1 MPYEGYYGGPVER
14 TPEEEAAIRLEKEQL
29 NDLITALRDS
39 KDIYDTDVST
49 LSSALT
55 VIDTSSPIVSE
66 MNNYLSGLLSDTTN
80 HDDYSN
86 FIASLVCLSS
96 SY

>member
-1 MPYEGYYGGPVER
+1 MPYEGYYGGLIER

-29 NDLITALRDS
+29 SDLISTIRDS
-39 KDIYDTDVST
+39 RNIYDTDVST
-49 LSSALT
+49 LNSSLSF
-55 VIDTSSPIVSE
+55 IDANSPIVSE
-66 MNNYLSGLLSDTTN
+66 MNNYLSALLSDTTN

-86 FIASLVCLSS
+86 LIASLVCLSS